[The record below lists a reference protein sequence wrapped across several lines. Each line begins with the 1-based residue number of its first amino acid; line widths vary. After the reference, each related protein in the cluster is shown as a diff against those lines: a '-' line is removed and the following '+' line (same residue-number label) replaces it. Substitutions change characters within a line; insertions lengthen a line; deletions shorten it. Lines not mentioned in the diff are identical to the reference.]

1 MNALLMQ
8 TYARKLGACLLEM
21 SDTEPCSALDD
32 LHRWIAELISL
43 MVCVSLGNPKGLKA
57 FHSAPMD
64 GSSASVGQ
72 LTDSFYADL
81 LVRCLS
87 THCAAILFALHSPI
101 VRKLTLCAQDTKL
114 ACAPSGTSGMLC
126 GIFAAHSLLCC
137 TDQTGGL
144 S

>member
-72 LTDSFYADL
+72 LTASFYADL

-87 THCAAILFALHSPI
+87 TYCAATLFALHSPMVTSERKACLCTI
-101 VRKLTLCAQDTKL
+101 RHVRHVVRHFRCTLIA
-114 ACAPSGTSGMLC
+114 
-126 GIFAAHSLLCC
+126 LLH
-137 TDQTGGL
+137 
-144 S
+144 